1 MVIKKPQKWKLE
13 SLILLVVIPA
23 TLLVSLLGSIFVY
36 QSEYSHYRS
45 KTVENNQRIAEL
57 MLAAIH
63 ESVISEDIP
72 ILTSLIQQTA
82 ILDDNIRSIRVLD
95 ESKRLLAHWMSPE
108 FQDKAEPHI
117 ASAEYNRI
125 SKDIMLE
132 GEKFGQIIV
141 LWDTTEIDEYAEKE
155 LIRNISLDFGKLFI
169 LASVALLIVSIL
181 VVRPLEHISKQIR
194 RLHETKDYTAY
205 SGYTALEFVEFEQ
218 SMHELGDALIAR
230 EKLTEDFK
238 SSQTLL
244 KAMVASSLD
253 AIITIDEKGII
264 QEYNPAAERMFG
276 YTETRAIDTELA
288 NLIIPE
294 ALRQPHRD
302 GITRYLT
309 TGQADVLGQ
318 RLELPALH
326 SDGHEFPVE
335 VAIVPVTLHTKT
347 YFVGFLRN
355 LTSQKAAEDHLH
367 DARIQAEK
375 ASEAK
380 STFLATMSHEI
391 RTPLNAML
399 GILSLLQDTALTKQQ
414 THLVTIGRD
423 SGELLLATIND
434 ILDFTKMEAGKFQ
447 LVSSNFNLHRILND
461 TVKVLRTLASSKSLP
476 LTLEIAPDLPM
487 YVKGDPDRL
496 RQILINLINNAIKFT
511 VTGDIT
517 VKAYGTTDK
526 SDEIRLHCE
535 VRDTG
540 CGIKDKI
547 KDTLF
552 DKFTMADPSY
562 ARRYEGTGLG
572 LAICKHLV
580 TIMNGNISA
589 KSCSGEGSTFYFD
602 VLLQPGVADIDEDM
616 REITDTLPT
625 LGAKILL
632 VEDNPANQMVAK
644 TILESAG
651 LKVEIAGDGIEA
663 VKAVRSSSYDM
674 ILMDIS
680 MPVMDGIEATQ
691 KIRALPAP
699 KNSIPI
705 VALTAHA
712 LPGDKERFIQA
723 GMNDYLLKPIDRT
736 KTLACIIHWTTSDD
750 NREVHQTG
758 QQLATTTN
766 DTQLVDEHALQK
778 LMGDTSQEALPRLL
792 KIYIDD
798 ARKRINVIQN
808 AIESSDIETLEFETH
823 TLGSAAI
830 VYGNTTLHVL
840 ARKVEQHCKDG
851 SADKALENASLLPTI
866 ARQSLQ
872 ALEERYNFLA
882 TPDDQLS

>member
-13 SLILLVVIPA
+13 SLILLVVILA

-36 QSEYSHYRS
+36 QSEYSHYRD
-45 KTVENNQRIAEL
+45 KTLETNQRTVEL
-57 MLAAIH
+57 MVAALY

-82 ILDDNIRSIRVLD
+82 LRDKSIRSIRILD
-95 ESKRLLAHWMSPE
+95 ENKQLLARWVSPE
-108 FQDKAEPHI
+108 FQNKTDL
-117 ASAEYNRI
+117 RI
-125 SKDIMLE
+125 EFTKFSSISRDIMLE

-141 LWDTTEIDEYAEKE
+141 LWDTTEIGEYAEKE

-169 LASVALLIVSIL
+169 LSSVVLLIVSIL
-181 VVRPLEHISKQIR
+181 VVRPLGHISKQIG
-194 RLHETKDYTAY
+194 RLHETKNYMPY

-230 EKLTEDFK
+230 EKLAEDFK
-238 SSQTLL
+238 GSQTLL

-264 QEYNPAAERMFG
+264 QEYNPAAERMLG
-276 YTETRAIDTELA
+276 HAETQAINSELA
-288 NLIIPE
+288 SLIIPE
-294 ALRQPHRD
+294 AMRQPHRD
-302 GITRYLT
+302 GITQYLT
-309 TGQADVLGQ
+309 TGQAKALGQ
-318 RLELPALH
+318 RLELSALH
-326 SDGHEFPVE
+326 NDGHEIPVE

-347 YFVGFLRN
+347 YFVGFLRD
-355 LTSQKAAEDHLH
+355 LTSQKAAEEHLH

-399 GILSLLQDTALTKQQ
+399 GILSLLQDTVLTKKQ
-414 THLVTIGRD
+414 THLITTGRD

-447 LVSSNFNLHRILND
+447 LVSSNYNLHRLLKD
-461 TVKVLRTLASSKSLP
+461 TVKILRTLASSKGLP

-496 RQILINLINNAIKFT
+496 RHILINLVNNAIKFT
-511 VTGDIT
+511 VAGEVT
-517 VKAYGTTDK
+517 VKAYSTTDK
-526 SDEIRLHCE
+526 SDGIRLHCE
-535 VRDTG
+535 IRDTG
-540 CGIKDKI
+540 CGIEDKI

-580 TIMNGNISA
+580 TMMNGNISA

-602 VLLQPGVADIDEDM
+602 VQLQPGATDIDEDM

-625 LGAKILL
+625 VGAKILL
-632 VEDNPANQMVAK
+632 VEDNPANQIVAK

-663 VKAVRSSSYDM
+663 VKAVRSGSYDM
-674 ILMDIS
+674 VLMDIS

-699 KNSIPI
+699 KSSIPI

-723 GMNDYLLKPIDRT
+723 GMDDYLLKPIDRT
-736 KTLACIIHWTTSDD
+736 KTLACIIHWTTTLDNEEHPQPDQQPAAITDD
-750 NREVHQTG
+750 S
-758 QQLATTTN
+758 QLI
-766 DTQLVDEHALQK
+766 DEHALQK
-778 LMGDTSQEALPRLL
+778 LMEDTSQEALPELL

-808 AIESSDIETLEFETH
+808 AIESNDIKTLEFETH

-830 VYGNTTLHVL
+830 VYGNTALHVL
-840 ARKVEQHCKDG
+840 ARKIEQHCKNG
-851 SADKALENASLLPTI
+851 LADKALENANLLPTI

-872 ALEERYNFLA
+872 ALEKRFKFSA